1 MSELNLPPDKQKEYD
16 TVLAEM
22 MQEIE
27 QELEKLPEH
36 KKAQLDGPHDKVYR
50 EVTKKYL
57 PKIKEI
63 IKASE

>member
-1 MSELNLPPDKQKEYD
+1 MNALDLDPDRKKKYD
-16 TVLAEM
+16 ALLAEM

-50 EVTKKYL
+50 DVTKKYL

-63 IKASE
+63 IEASE

>member
-1 MSELNLPPDKQKEYD
+1 MSELNLTSEKQKEYD
-16 TVLAEM
+16 FLLNEM

-27 QELEKLPEH
+27 RELEKVP
-36 KKAQLDGPHDKVYR
+36 KRDGVWLDGPHDKVYR

>member
-1 MSELNLPPDKQKEYD
+1 MNALDLEPEKKKKYD
-16 TVLAEM
+16 ALLAEM

-27 QELEKLPEH
+27 RELEKLPER

-50 EVTKKYL
+50 DVTKKYL

-63 IKASE
+63 IGASE

>member
-1 MSELNLPPDKQKEYD
+1 MNVLDLDPERKKKYD
-16 TVLAEM
+16 ALLAEM

-50 EVTKKYL
+50 DVTKKYL

-63 IKASE
+63 IEASE